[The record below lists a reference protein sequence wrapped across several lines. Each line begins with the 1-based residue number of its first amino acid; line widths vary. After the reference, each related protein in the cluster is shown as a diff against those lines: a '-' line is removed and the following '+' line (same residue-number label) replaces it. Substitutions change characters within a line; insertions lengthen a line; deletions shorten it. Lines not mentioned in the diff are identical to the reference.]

1 MMASLMNTLT
11 NYSLRKNIFK
21 DEIKTA
27 KGHEKILFFFPPYFE
42 LCLMFHK
49 VKIVYFRL
57 SRTAMRIPDPDPKHW
72 ISLSVLENSAI
83 RIVPSNMKKT
93 YRS

>member
-11 NYSLRKNIFK
+11 NYSLRKDIFK

-42 LCLMFHK
+42 LCLMAQK
-49 VKIVYFRL
+49 VKIVDFRF
-57 SRTAMRIPDPDPKHW
+57 S
-72 ISLSVLENSAI
+72 
-83 RIVPSNMKKT
+83 
-93 YRS
+93 